1 MITYGYSLQ
10 GKSHIDRNTV
20 CQDSSAAVKL
30 KSGYYLGVVADGVGS
45 APHSDVGSGIAVE
58 SLQAYCEQYV
68 KKGMK
73 DVELED
79 ILRDGYEYAF
89 RQVEKFVTQ
98 QGGSIADYDTTLSS
112 VLYDGTKVVFG
123 HAGDGGIIVRKKDG
137 TITPITERQKG
148 ADGTSVRPLRAGNSS
163 WDFGI
168 CSDETASVLLV
179 TDGMLDGVFQPVL
192 VNLPSSA
199 MELAKGTFAKNNVY
213 VTACEFF
220 MNPNMVYLN
229 PHVKNHEAYMQ
240 HVLKGNLEK
249 KDQDDFLKCM
259 IYGYTK
265 TLGKE
270 EARQLCEAIKKFYFA
285 VWAVTKV
292 TDDKSVVCL
301 MNEKAKVTPKEQK
314 YYQEPNWKWRQECYQ
329 ALLYGKE
336 LPPAPSDDPLYTGE
350 KTTVQKPLRK
360 VPEREMV
367 EPPIHT
373 PPHPGG
379 KRVPPKKSR
388 KVRYLVMTVSAAM
401 ICLVI
406 GLIVGV
412 SLGNRASSKDNGT
425 DVVME
430 SPSPTPTSTP
440 KATATSKETAKSST
454 TPTTD
459 EKKTDVVTQ
468 AEDFWSCLEEV
479 DSDEMNDAQAEE
491 LKEQMEKFDV
501 FDKIAAIEGFSGS
514 SNNSGTSYGT
524 NGSKPTNTPADKTSA
539 KNQNGIV
546 KGSKLDDALQI
557 LKKMDELNV
566 KQKNAFERE
575 ILWKYC
581 DTKEHNAKS
590 TDFGQLKGVLETVL
604 DNDN

>member
-45 APHSDVGSGIAVE
+45 APRSDVGSGIAVE

-373 PPHPGG
+373 PP

-430 SPSPTPTSTP
+430 SPSPSDSKGKAGTSSA
-440 KATATSKETAKSST
+440 KNETSDAQE
-454 TPTTD
+454 
-459 EKKTDVVTQ
+459 ETDVVTQ
-468 AEDFWSCLEEV
+468 AEDFWDFLESV
-479 DSDEMNDAQAEE
+479 DSDEMSLKQVEE
-491 LKEQMEKFDV
+491 LTDKVEKFKV

-514 SNNSGTSYGT
+514 SNNSHTSYGT

-539 KNQNGIV
+539 KNQNGIEE
-546 KGSKLDDALQI
+546 GSELYDALQI
-557 LKKMDELNV
+557 LKQMKKMDDE
-566 KQKNAFERE
+566 QKDVFERE
-575 ILWKYC
+575 LLWQYC
-581 DTKEHNAKS
+581 DKKAENAN
-590 TDFGQLKGVLETVL
+590 DFGKLKGVLETVL

>member
-168 CSDETASVLLV
+168 CNDETASVLLV

-270 EARQLCEAIKKFYFA
+270 EACRLCEAIKKFYFA

-373 PPHPGG
+373 PPHPGE

-388 KVRYLVMTVSAAM
+388 KVRYLVMTASAAM
-401 ICLVI
+401 ICLAV

-425 DVVME
+425 DVVKKE
-430 SPSPTPTSTP
+430 ST
-440 KATATSKETAKSST
+440 SST
-454 TPTTD
+454 KSKGKEGTSSAKNETSD
-459 EKKTDVVTQ
+459 AQEKNNAVTQ
-468 AEDFWSCLEEV
+468 AEDFWDSLEKV
-479 DSDEMNDAQAEE
+479 DSDEMSPKQVEE
-491 LKEQMEKFDV
+491 LTDKVEKFDV
-501 FDKIAAIEGFSGS
+501 FDMIAAVEEGSDS
-514 SNNSGTSYGT
+514 LNNNHTSYST
-524 NGSKPTNTPADKTSA
+524 KEPKPTNTPALTTSQIS
-539 KNQNGIV
+539 KKQNGTV
-546 KGSKLDDALQI
+546 NSKLDDALQI
-557 LKKMDELNV
+557 LEDMEKMDDE
-566 KQKNAFERE
+566 QKDVFERE
-575 ILWKYC
+575 LLWQYC
-581 DTKEHNAKS
+581 DKKAENAKC
-590 TDFGQLKGVLETVL
+590 FVQLQKTLKTVL

>member
-270 EARQLCEAIKKFYFA
+270 EACRLCEAIKKFYFA

-301 MNEKAKVTPKEQK
+301 MNEKEKVTPKEQK

-367 EPPIHT
+367 EQPIHT
-373 PPHPGG
+373 PPHPGE

-401 ICLVI
+401 ICLAV

-412 SLGNRASSKDNGT
+412 SLGNRAGSKDNGT

-430 SPSPTPTSTP
+430 SPSPSD
-440 KATATSKETAKSST
+440 SKEDAGTSSAKNETS
-454 TPTTD
+454 D
-459 EKKTDVVTQ
+459 AQEETDVVTE
-468 AEDFWSCLEEV
+468 AEDFWDSLESV
-479 DSDEMNDAQAEE
+479 DSDEMSLKQVEE
-491 LKEQMEKFDV
+491 LTDKVEKFDV

-514 SNNSGTSYGT
+514 SNNSHTSYGT
-524 NGSKPTNTPADKTSA
+524 NGSKPTNTPAKQTHFPD
-539 KNQNGIV
+539 QDE
-546 KGSKLDDALQI
+546 LDDALQI
-557 LKKMDELNV
+557 LKKMDELDDE
-566 KQKNAFERE
+566 QKDVFERE
-575 ILWKYC
+575 LLWQYC
-581 DTKEHNAKS
+581 DKKEENANRFAELRK
-590 TDFGQLKGVLETVL
+590 TLETVL

>member
-45 APHSDVGSGIAVE
+45 APHSDVGSRIAVE

-373 PPHPGG
+373 PP

-425 DVVME
+425 DVVVE

-440 KATATSKETAKSST
+440 KATASSKETAKPST

-459 EKKTDVVTQ
+459 EEKTDVVTQ
-468 AEDFWSCLEEV
+468 AKEFWSCLKSV
-479 DSDEMNDAQAEE
+479 DSDKMNENQTQK
-491 LKEQMEKFDV
+491 LKEQVKEFDV

-514 SNNSGTSYGT
+514 SNNSHTSY
-524 NGSKPTNTPADKTSA
+524 GSKPTNTPADKTSA
-539 KNQNGIV
+539 KNQNGIEE
-546 KGSKLDDALQI
+546 GSELYDALQI
-557 LKKMDELNV
+557 LKQMEKMDDE
-566 KQKNAFERE
+566 QKAVFERE
-575 ILWKYC
+575 LLWQYC

-590 TDFGQLKGVLETVL
+590 TGFGKLKGVLETVL

>member
-89 RQVEKFVTQ
+89 RQVEKFVTL

-168 CSDETASVLLV
+168 CSDEAASVLLV

-270 EARQLCEAIKKFYFA
+270 EACRLCEAIKKFYFA

-360 VPEREMV
+360 VPERKMV

-373 PPHPGG
+373 PPQ
-379 KRVPPKKSR
+379 RVPPKKSR

-401 ICLVI
+401 ICLVV

-412 SLGNRASSKDNGT
+412 SLGNRAGSKDNGT

-430 SPSPTPTSTP
+430 SPSPSD
-440 KATATSKETAKSST
+440 SKEDTGTSSAKNETS
-454 TPTTD
+454 D
-459 EKKTDVVTQ
+459 AQEKKKINVVTQ
-468 AEDFWSCLEEV
+468 AEDFWDSLESV
-479 DSDEMNDAQAEE
+479 DSDEMSLKQVEE
-491 LKEQMEKFDV
+491 LTDKVEKFKV
-501 FDKIAAIEGFSGS
+501 FDKIAAIEEGS
-514 SNNSGTSYGT
+514 DSLNNNHTSYST
-524 NGSKPTNTPADKTSA
+524 KEPKPTNTPALTTSQIS
-539 KNQNGIV
+539 KKQNGTV
-546 KGSKLDDALQI
+546 NSKLDDALQI
-557 LKKMDELNV
+557 LEEMDELDDE
-566 KQKNAFERE
+566 QKDVFERE
-575 ILWKYC
+575 LLWQYC
-581 DTKEHNAKS
+581 DKKAENAKC
-590 TDFGQLKGVLETVL
+590 FVQLQKTLETVL

>member
-20 CQDSSAAVKL
+20 CQDSSVAVKL

-45 APHSDVGSGIAVE
+45 APHSDVGSRIAVE

-168 CSDETASVLLV
+168 CNDETASVLLV

-270 EARQLCEAIKKFYFA
+270 EVRQLCEAIKKYYFA

-350 KTTVQKPLRK
+350 KTMVQKPLRK
-360 VPEREMV
+360 VQEREMV

-373 PPHPGG
+373 PP

-412 SLGNRASSKDNGT
+412 SLGNRTSSKDNRTNVVKESTSSSKSKRKEGT
-425 DVVME
+425 SSAQTETSDV
-430 SPSPTPTSTP
+430 
-440 KATATSKETAKSST
+440 
-454 TPTTD
+454 
-459 EKKTDVVTQ
+459 EKKIDVKTE
-468 AEDFWSCLEEV
+468 AEEFWSYLESV
-479 DSDEMNDAQAEE
+479 DSDEMNDAQVEE
-491 LKEQMEKFDV
+491 LKEQMEEFDV
-501 FDKIAAIEGFSGS
+501 FDRIAAIEGFSGS

-524 NGSKPTNTPADKTSA
+524 NGSKPTNTPALTTSQTS
-539 KNQNGIV
+539 KKQNGTV
-546 KGSKLDDALQI
+546 NSKLDDALQI
-557 LKKMDELNV
+557 LEEMDELDDE
-566 KQKNAFERE
+566 QKDVFERE
-575 ILWKYC
+575 LLWQYC
-581 DTKEHNAKS
+581 DKKEENANSFAELRK
-590 TDFGQLKGVLETVL
+590 TLEMVL

>member
-168 CSDETASVLLV
+168 CSDEAASVLLV

-265 TLGKE
+265 TLEKE
-270 EARQLCEAIKKFYFA
+270 EACRLCEAIKKFYFA

-373 PPHPGG
+373 PPHPGE

-401 ICLVI
+401 ICLAV

-412 SLGNRASSKDNGT
+412 SLGNRAGSKDNGT
-425 DVVME
+425 DVVMG
-430 SPSPTPTSTP
+430 SPSPSD
-440 KATATSKETAKSST
+440 SKEDTGTSSAKNETS
-454 TPTTD
+454 D
-459 EKKTDVVTQ
+459 AQEKKKINVVTQ
-468 AEDFWSCLEEV
+468 AEDFWDSLESV
-479 DSDEMNDAQAEE
+479 DSDEMSLKQVEE
-491 LKEQMEKFDV
+491 LTDKVEKFKV
-501 FDKIAAIEGFSGS
+501 FDMIAAVEEGSDS
-514 SNNSGTSYGT
+514 LNNNHTSYST
-524 NGSKPTNTPADKTSA
+524 KEPKPTNTPALTTSQIS
-539 KNQNGIV
+539 KKQNGTV
-546 KGSKLDDALQI
+546 NSKLDDALQI
-557 LKKMDELNV
+557 LEEMDELDDE
-566 KQKNAFERE
+566 QKDVFERE
-575 ILWKYC
+575 LLWQYC
-581 DTKEHNAKS
+581 DKKAENAKC
-590 TDFGQLKGVLETVL
+590 FVQLQKTLETVL

>member
-45 APHSDVGSGIAVE
+45 APHSDVGSRIAVE
-58 SLQAYCEQYV
+58 SLQAYCEQYA

-329 ALLYGKE
+329 ALLYAKE

-350 KTTVQKPLRK
+350 KTTVQKPLRT
-360 VPEREMV
+360 VTEREMV
-367 EPPIHT
+367 EPPIQT
-373 PPHPGG
+373 PP

-406 GLIVGV
+406 GLIAGV
-412 SLGNRASSKDNGT
+412 SLGNRTSSKDNGT
-425 DVVME
+425 NVVMG
-430 SPSPTPTSTP
+430 SPSPTD
-440 KATATSKETAKSST
+440 SKEDAGTSSAKNE
-454 TPTTD
+454 TPD
-459 EKKTDVVTQ
+459 VEENTDVVTE
-468 AEDFWSCLEEV
+468 AEEFWSYLESV
-479 DSDEMNDAQAEE
+479 DSDKMNEDQTQK
-491 LKEQMEKFDV
+491 LKNRVKEFKV
-501 FDKIAAIEGFSGS
+501 FDRIAAIEGFSGS

-524 NGSKPTNTPADKTSA
+524 NGSKPTNTPAKQTPFP
-539 KNQNGIV
+539 KQNE
-546 KGSKLDDALQI
+546 LENALQI
-557 LKKMDELNV
+557 LKDMEKMDDE
-566 KQKNAFERE
+566 QKDVFERE
-575 ILWKYC
+575 LLWQYC
-581 DTKEHNAKS
+581 DKKEENANSFAKLRK
-590 TDFGQLKGVLETVL
+590 TLETVL

>member
-360 VPEREMV
+360 VTEREVV

-373 PPHPGG
+373 PP

-425 DVVME
+425 DVVVE
-430 SPSPTPTSTP
+430 SPSPSDSKGKAGTSSA
-440 KATATSKETAKSST
+440 KNETSDAQE
-454 TPTTD
+454 
-459 EKKTDVVTQ
+459 ETDVVTQ
-468 AEDFWSCLEEV
+468 AEDFWDSLESV
-479 DSDEMNDAQAEE
+479 DSDEMSLKQVEE
-491 LKEQMEKFDV
+491 LTDKVEKFDV

-514 SNNSGTSYGT
+514 SNNSHTSYGT

-539 KNQNGIV
+539 KNQNGIEE
-546 KGSKLDDALQI
+546 GSELYDALQI
-557 LKKMDELNV
+557 LKKMGKMDDE
-566 KQKNAFERE
+566 QKDVFERE
-575 ILWKYC
+575 LLWQYC
-581 DTKEHNAKS
+581 DKKAENANSFAELRK
-590 TDFGQLKGVLETVL
+590 TLETVL

>member
-168 CSDETASVLLV
+168 CNDETASVLLV

-270 EARQLCEAIKKFYFA
+270 EACRLCEAIKKFYFA

-373 PPHPGG
+373 PPHPGE

-388 KVRYLVMTVSAAM
+388 KVRYLVMTASAAM
-401 ICLVI
+401 ICLAV

-412 SLGNRASSKDNGT
+412 SLGNRAGSKDNGT
-425 DVVME
+425 DVVMG
-430 SPSPTPTSTP
+430 SPSQTPTSTP
-440 KATATSKETAKSST
+440 KATATSKVTAKPNT

-459 EKKTDVVTQ
+459 KEKTDVVTQ
-468 AEDFWSCLEEV
+468 AEEFWSCLEKV
-479 DSDEMNDAQAEE
+479 DSDEMNDAQVEE
-491 LKEQMEKFDV
+491 LKEQMEEFDV

-539 KNQNGIV
+539 QNQNGIV
-546 KGSKLDDALQI
+546 KGSKLEKALQI
-557 LKKMDELNV
+557 LEKMDDE
-566 KQKNAFERE
+566 QKDVFERE
-575 ILWKYC
+575 LLWQYC

>member
-89 RQVEKFVTQ
+89 QQVEKFVTQ

-168 CSDETASVLLV
+168 YSDETASVLLV

-270 EARQLCEAIKKFYFA
+270 EACRLCEAIKKFYFA

-373 PPHPGG
+373 PTHPGE

-401 ICLVI
+401 ICLAV

-425 DVVME
+425 DVVKKE
-430 SPSPTPTSTP
+430 ST
-440 KATATSKETAKSST
+440 SST
-454 TPTTD
+454 KSKGKEGTSSAKNETSD
-459 EKKTDVVTQ
+459 AQEKVNVVTQ
-468 AEDFWSCLEEV
+468 AEDFWDSLEKV
-479 DSDEMNDAQAEE
+479 DSDEMSPKQVEE
-491 LKEQMEKFDV
+491 LTDKVENFDV
-501 FDKIAAIEGFSGS
+501 FDMIAAVEEGSDS
-514 SNNSGTSYGT
+514 LNNNHTSYST
-524 NGSKPTNTPADKTSA
+524 KEPKPTNTPPLTTSQIS
-539 KNQNGIV
+539 KKQNGTV
-546 KGSKLDDALQI
+546 NSKLDDALQI
-557 LKKMDELNV
+557 LEEMDELDDE
-566 KQKNAFERE
+566 QKDVFERE
-575 ILWKYC
+575 LLWQYC
-581 DTKEHNAKS
+581 DKKAENAKC
-590 TDFGQLKGVLETVL
+590 FVQLQKTLETVL
-604 DNDN
+604 DNER

>member
-168 CSDETASVLLV
+168 CSDEAASVLLV

-270 EARQLCEAIKKFYFA
+270 EACRLCEAIKKFYFA

-314 YYQEPNWKWRQECYQ
+314 YYREPNWKWRQECYQ

-373 PPHPGG
+373 PPHPGE

-388 KVRYLVMTVSAAM
+388 KVRYLVMTASAAM
-401 ICLVI
+401 ICLAV

-425 DVVME
+425 DVVKKE
-430 SPSPTPTSTP
+430 ST
-440 KATATSKETAKSST
+440 SST
-454 TPTTD
+454 KSKGKEGTSSAKNETSD
-459 EKKTDVVTQ
+459 AQEKINVVTQ
-468 AEDFWSCLEEV
+468 AEDFWDSLEKV
-479 DSDEMNDAQAEE
+479 DSDEMSPKQVEE
-491 LKEQMEKFDV
+491 LTDKVEKFDV
-501 FDKIAAIEGFSGS
+501 FDMIAAVEEGSDS
-514 SNNSGTSYGT
+514 LNNNHTSYST
-524 NGSKPTNTPADKTSA
+524 KEPKPTNTPALTTSQIS
-539 KNQNGIV
+539 KKQNGTV
-546 KGSKLDDALQI
+546 NSKLDDALQI
-557 LKKMDELNV
+557 LEDMEKMDDE
-566 KQKNAFERE
+566 QKDVFERE
-575 ILWKYC
+575 LLWQYC
-581 DTKEHNAKS
+581 DKKAENAKC
-590 TDFGQLKGVLETVL
+590 FVQLQKTLETVF

>member
-168 CSDETASVLLV
+168 CSDEAASVLLV

-270 EARQLCEAIKKFYFA
+270 EACRLCEAIKKFYFA

-301 MNEKAKVTPKEQK
+301 MNKRQK
-314 YYQEPNWKWRQECYQ
+314 
-329 ALLYGKE
+329 
-336 LPPAPSDDPLYTGE
+336 
-350 KTTVQKPLRK
+350 
-360 VPEREMV
+360 
-367 EPPIHT
+367 
-373 PPHPGG
+373 
-379 KRVPPKKSR
+379 
-388 KVRYLVMTVSAAM
+388 
-401 ICLVI
+401 
-406 GLIVGV
+406 
-412 SLGNRASSKDNGT
+412 
-425 DVVME
+425 
-430 SPSPTPTSTP
+430 
-440 KATATSKETAKSST
+440 
-454 TPTTD
+454 
-459 EKKTDVVTQ
+459 
-468 AEDFWSCLEEV
+468 
-479 DSDEMNDAQAEE
+479 
-491 LKEQMEKFDV
+491 
-501 FDKIAAIEGFSGS
+501 
-514 SNNSGTSYGT
+514 
-524 NGSKPTNTPADKTSA
+524 
-539 KNQNGIV
+539 
-546 KGSKLDDALQI
+546 
-557 LKKMDELNV
+557 
-566 KQKNAFERE
+566 
-575 ILWKYC
+575 
-581 DTKEHNAKS
+581 
-590 TDFGQLKGVLETVL
+590 
-604 DNDN
+604 

>member
-45 APHSDVGSGIAVE
+45 APHSDVGSRIAVE

-373 PPHPGG
+373 PP

-425 DVVME
+425 DVVVE
-430 SPSPTPTSTP
+430 SPSPSDSKGKAGTSSA
-440 KATATSKETAKSST
+440 KNETSDAQE
-454 TPTTD
+454 
-459 EKKTDVVTQ
+459 ETDVVTQ
-468 AEDFWSCLEEV
+468 AEDFWDSLESV
-479 DSDEMNDAQAEE
+479 DSDEMSLKQVEE
-491 LKEQMEKFDV
+491 LTDKVEKFDV

-514 SNNSGTSYGT
+514 SNNSHTSYGT

-539 KNQNGIV
+539 KNQNGIEE
-546 KGSKLDDALQI
+546 GSELYDALQI
-557 LKKMDELNV
+557 LKQMKKMDDE
-566 KQKNAFERE
+566 QKDVFERE
-575 ILWKYC
+575 LLWQYC
-581 DTKEHNAKS
+581 DKKEENANSFAELRK
-590 TDFGQLKGVLETVL
+590 TLETVL

>member
-270 EARQLCEAIKKFYFA
+270 EACRLCEAIKKFYFA

-301 MNEKAKVTPKEQK
+301 MNEKEKVTPKEQK

-373 PPHPGG
+373 PPHPGE

-388 KVRYLVMTVSAAM
+388 KVRYLVMTASAAM
-401 ICLVI
+401 ICLAV

-425 DVVME
+425 DVVMG

-557 LKKMDELNV
+557 LEKMEKMDDE
-566 KQKNAFERE
+566 QKGVFERE
-575 ILWKYC
+575 LLWQYC
-581 DTKEHNAKS
+581 DKKENNAKS
-590 TDFGQLKGVLETVL
+590 TGFGQLKGVLETVL

>member
-270 EARQLCEAIKKFYFA
+270 EACRLCEAIKKFYFA

-301 MNEKAKVTPKEQK
+301 MNEKEKVTPKEQK

-373 PPHPGG
+373 PPHPGE

-388 KVRYLVMTVSAAM
+388 KVRYLVMTASAAM
-401 ICLVI
+401 ICLAV

-425 DVVME
+425 DVVMG

-575 ILWKYC
+575 LLWQYC
-581 DTKEHNAKS
+581 DKKVKNENS
-590 TDFGQLKGVLETVL
+590 FGQLKGVLETVL

>member
-98 QGGSIADYDTTLSS
+98 QGGSISDYDTTLSS

-220 MNPNMVYLN
+220 MNPEMVYLN

-270 EARQLCEAIKKFYFA
+270 EACRLCEAIKKFYFA

-373 PPHPGG
+373 PPHPGE

-388 KVRYLVMTVSAAM
+388 KVRYLVMTASAAM
-401 ICLVI
+401 ICLAV
-406 GLIVGV
+406 GLIAGV
-412 SLGNRASSKDNGT
+412 SLGNRTSSKDNRT
-425 DVVME
+425 DVVMG

-440 KATATSKETAKSST
+440 KATAASKVTAKPNT

-459 EKKTDVVTQ
+459 KEKTDVVTQ
-468 AEDFWSCLEEV
+468 AEEFWSCLEKV
-479 DSDEMNDAQAEE
+479 DSDEMNDAQVEE
-491 LKEQMEKFDV
+491 LKEQMEEFDV

-539 KNQNGIV
+539 QNQNGIV
-546 KGSKLDDALQI
+546 KGSKLEKALQI

-566 KQKNAFERE
+566 KQKNVFERE
-575 ILWKYC
+575 LLWQYC

-590 TDFGQLKGVLETVL
+590 TDFGQLKGVLKTVL

>member
-45 APHSDVGSGIAVE
+45 APHSDVGSRIAVE

-270 EARQLCEAIKKFYFA
+270 EACRLCEAIKKFYFA

-301 MNEKAKVTPKEQK
+301 MNEKEKVTPKEQK

-373 PPHPGG
+373 PPHPGE

-388 KVRYLVMTVSAAM
+388 KVRYLVMTASAAM
-401 ICLVI
+401 ICLAV
-406 GLIVGV
+406 GLIAGV
-412 SLGNRASSKDNGT
+412 SLGNRAGSKDNGT
-425 DVVME
+425 NVVMG
-430 SPSPTPTSTP
+430 SPSLTPTSTP

-479 DSDEMNDAQAEE
+479 ASDEMNDAQVEE
-491 LKEQMEKFDV
+491 LKEQMEEFDV

-524 NGSKPTNTPADKTSA
+524 NGAKPTNTPADKTSA

-566 KQKNAFERE
+566 KQKNVFERE
-575 ILWKYC
+575 LLWKYC

-590 TDFGQLKGVLETVL
+590 TDFGKLKGVLETVL

>member
-240 HVLKGNLEK
+240 HVLKGDLEK

-301 MNEKAKVTPKEQK
+301 MNEKAKVIPKEQK

-350 KTTVQKPLRK
+350 KTTVQKPLRT
-360 VPEREMV
+360 VTERKMV

-373 PPHPGG
+373 PPHPGE

-412 SLGNRASSKDNGT
+412 NLGNRASSKDNGT
-425 DVVME
+425 DVVMG

-440 KATATSKETAKSST
+440 KAAATSKGTAKPGT
-454 TPTTD
+454 TPKPD
-459 EKKTDVVTQ
+459 EEEIDVVTQ
-468 AEDFWSCLEEV
+468 AEDFWDSLESV
-479 DSDEMNDAQAEE
+479 DSDEMSLKQVEE
-491 LKEQMEKFDV
+491 LTDKVEKFKV

-524 NGSKPTNTPADKTSA
+524 NGSNPTNTPAKQTPFPDQDEL
-539 KNQNGIV
+539 KN
-546 KGSKLDDALQI
+546 ALRI
-557 LKKMDELNV
+557 LKDMDELDNE
-566 KQKNAFERE
+566 QKGVFERE
-575 ILWKYC
+575 LLWKYC

-590 TDFGQLKGVLETVL
+590 TGFGKLKGVLETVL

>member
-45 APHSDVGSGIAVE
+45 APYSDVGSRIAVE

-270 EARQLCEAIKKFYFA
+270 EACRLCEAIKKFYFA

-373 PPHPGG
+373 PPHPGE

-388 KVRYLVMTVSAAM
+388 KVRYLVMTASAAM
-401 ICLVI
+401 ICLAV

-425 DVVME
+425 DVVKKE
-430 SPSPTPTSTP
+430 ST
-440 KATATSKETAKSST
+440 SST
-454 TPTTD
+454 KSKGKEGTSSAKNETSD
-459 EKKTDVVTQ
+459 AQEKINVVTQ
-468 AEDFWSCLEEV
+468 AEDFWDSLEKV
-479 DSDEMNDAQAEE
+479 DSDEMSPKQVEE
-491 LKEQMEKFDV
+491 LTDKVEKFDV
-501 FDKIAAIEGFSGS
+501 FDMIAAVEEGSDS
-514 SNNSGTSYGT
+514 LNNNHTSYST
-524 NGSKPTNTPADKTSA
+524 KEPKPTNTPALTTSQIS
-539 KNQNGIV
+539 KKQNGTV
-546 KGSKLDDALQI
+546 NSKLDDALQI
-557 LKKMDELNV
+557 LEDMEKMDDE
-566 KQKNAFERE
+566 QKDVFERE
-575 ILWKYC
+575 LLWQYC
-581 DTKEHNAKS
+581 DKKAENAKC
-590 TDFGQLKGVLETVL
+590 FVQLQKTLETVL

>member
-168 CSDETASVLLV
+168 CSDEAASVLLV

-220 MNPNMVYLN
+220 MNLNMVYLN

-270 EARQLCEAIKKFYFA
+270 EACRLCEAIKKFYFA

-360 VPEREMV
+360 VPERKMV

-373 PPHPGG
+373 PPQ
-379 KRVPPKKSR
+379 RVPPKKSR

-401 ICLVI
+401 ICLVV

-412 SLGNRASSKDNGT
+412 SLGNRAGSKDNGT

-430 SPSPTPTSTP
+430 SPSPSDSKGKAGTSSA
-440 KATATSKETAKSST
+440 KNETSDA
-454 TPTTD
+454 

-590 TDFGQLKGVLETVL
+590 TDFGKLKGVLETVL

>member
-270 EARQLCEAIKKFYFA
+270 EACRLCEAIKKFYFA

-301 MNEKAKVTPKEQK
+301 MNEKAKVIPKEQK

-336 LPPAPSDDPLYTGE
+336 LPPVPSDDPLYTGE

-360 VPEREMV
+360 VTEREMV

-373 PPHPGG
+373 PPQPGE
-379 KRVPPKKSR
+379 KRVVPKKSR
-388 KVRYLVMTVSAAM
+388 KVRYLVMTASAAM
-401 ICLVI
+401 ICLAV
-406 GLIVGV
+406 GLIAGV
-412 SLGNRASSKDNGT
+412 SLGNRTSSKDNGT
-425 DVVME
+425 DVVMG
-430 SPSPTPTSTP
+430 SPSPTKSKGKEGTSSA
-440 KATATSKETAKSST
+440 KNETSDAQ
-454 TPTTD
+454 
-459 EKKTDVVTQ
+459 EKINVLTQ
-468 AEDFWSCLEEV
+468 AEDFWDSLEKV
-479 DSDEMNDAQAEE
+479 DSDEMSPKQVEALTD
-491 LKEQMEKFDV
+491 KVEKFDV
-501 FDKIAAIEGFSGS
+501 FDMIAAIEGFSGS
-514 SNNSGTSYGT
+514 SNNNHTSYST
-524 NGSKPTNTPADKTSA
+524 KEPKPTNTPPKQTPFPD
-539 KNQNGIV
+539 QDE
-546 KGSKLDDALQI
+546 LDDALQI
-557 LKKMDELNV
+557 LEKMEKMDDE
-566 KQKNAFERE
+566 QKGVFERE
-575 ILWKYC
+575 LLWQYC
-581 DTKEHNAKS
+581 DKKENNAKS
-590 TDFGQLKGVLETVL
+590 TGFGQLKGVLETVL

>member
-360 VPEREMV
+360 VPERKMV

-373 PPHPGG
+373 PPQ
-379 KRVPPKKSR
+379 RVPPKKSR

-425 DVVME
+425 DVVMG
-430 SPSPTPTSTP
+430 SPSPSD
-440 KATATSKETAKSST
+440 SKEDTGTSSAKNETS
-454 TPTTD
+454 D
-459 EKKTDVVTQ
+459 AQEETDVVTE
-468 AEDFWSCLEEV
+468 AKEFWSCLEKV
-479 DSDEMNDAQAEE
+479 DSDEMSPKQVEE
-491 LKEQMEKFDV
+491 LTDKVEKFDV
-501 FDKIAAIEGFSGS
+501 FDMIAAIEGFSGS

-524 NGSKPTNTPADKTSA
+524 NGSKPTNTPALTTSQTS
-539 KNQNGIV
+539 KKQNGTV
-546 KGSKLDDALQI
+546 NSKLDDALQI
-557 LKKMDELNV
+557 LEKMDELNV
-566 KQKNAFERE
+566 KQKNVFERE
-575 ILWKYC
+575 LLWKYC
-581 DTKEHNAKS
+581 DIKEHNAKS
-590 TDFGQLKGVLETVL
+590 TGFGKLKGVLETVL

>member
-58 SLQAYCEQYV
+58 SLQVYCEQYV

-240 HVLKGNLEK
+240 HVLKGNLGK

-373 PPHPGG
+373 PP

-425 DVVME
+425 DVVVE
-430 SPSPTPTSTP
+430 SPSPSDSKGKAGTSSA
-440 KATATSKETAKSST
+440 KNETSDAQE
-454 TPTTD
+454 
-459 EKKTDVVTQ
+459 ETDVVTE
-468 AEDFWSCLEEV
+468 AEEFWSCLEKV

-501 FDKIAAIEGFSGS
+501 FDRIAAIEGFSGS

-524 NGSKPTNTPADKTSA
+524 NGSNPTNTPAKQTPFPDQDEL
-539 KNQNGIV
+539 KN
-546 KGSKLDDALQI
+546 ALRI
-557 LKKMDELNV
+557 LKKMKKIDDE
-566 KQKNAFERE
+566 QKDVFERE
-575 ILWKYC
+575 LLWQYC
-581 DTKEHNAKS
+581 DKKEENANSFAELRK
-590 TDFGQLKGVLETVL
+590 TLETVL

>member
-360 VPEREMV
+360 VTEREVV

-373 PPHPGG
+373 PP

-425 DVVME
+425 DVVVE
-430 SPSPTPTSTP
+430 SPSPSDSKGKAGTSSA
-440 KATATSKETAKSST
+440 KNETSDAQE
-454 TPTTD
+454 
-459 EKKTDVVTQ
+459 ETDVVTQ
-468 AEDFWSCLEEV
+468 AEDFWDFLESV
-479 DSDEMNDAQAEE
+479 DSDEMSLKQVEE
-491 LKEQMEKFDV
+491 LTDKVEKFKV

-514 SNNSGTSYGT
+514 SNNSHTSYGT

-539 KNQNGIV
+539 KNQNGIEE
-546 KGSKLDDALQI
+546 GSELYDALQI
-557 LKKMDELNV
+557 LKQMKKMDDE
-566 KQKNAFERE
+566 QKDVFERE
-575 ILWKYC
+575 LLWQYC
-581 DTKEHNAKS
+581 DKKEENANSFAELRK
-590 TDFGQLKGVLETVL
+590 TLETVL

>member
-168 CSDETASVLLV
+168 CSDEAASVLLV

-270 EARQLCEAIKKFYFA
+270 EACRLCEAIKKFYFA

-360 VPEREMV
+360 VPERKMV

-373 PPHPGG
+373 PPQ
-379 KRVPPKKSR
+379 RVPPKKSR

-401 ICLVI
+401 ICLVV

-412 SLGNRASSKDNGT
+412 SLGNRAGSKDNGT

-430 SPSPTPTSTP
+430 SPSPSD
-440 KATATSKETAKSST
+440 SKEDTGTSSAKNETS
-454 TPTTD
+454 D
-459 EKKTDVVTQ
+459 AQEKKKINVVTQ
-468 AEDFWSCLEEV
+468 AEDFWDSLESV
-479 DSDEMNDAQAEE
+479 DSDEMSLKQVEE
-491 LKEQMEKFDV
+491 LTDKVEKFKV
-501 FDKIAAIEGFSGS
+501 FDKIAAIEEGS
-514 SNNSGTSYGT
+514 DSLNNNHTSYST
-524 NGSKPTNTPADKTSA
+524 KEPKPTNTPALTTSQIS
-539 KNQNGIV
+539 KKQNGTV
-546 KGSKLDDALQI
+546 NSKLDDALQI
-557 LKKMDELNV
+557 LEEMDELDDE
-566 KQKNAFERE
+566 QKDVFERE
-575 ILWKYC
+575 LLWQYC
-581 DTKEHNAKS
+581 DKKAENAKC
-590 TDFGQLKGVLETVL
+590 FVQLQKTLETVL

>member
-220 MNPNMVYLN
+220 MNPDMVYLN

-259 IYGYTK
+259 LYGYTK

-270 EARQLCEAIKKFYFA
+270 EACRLCEAIKKFYFA

-373 PPHPGG
+373 PP

-412 SLGNRASSKDNGT
+412 NLGNRASSKDNGT

-430 SPSPTPTSTP
+430 SPSPSDSKGKAGTSSA
-440 KATATSKETAKSST
+440 KNETSDAQE
-454 TPTTD
+454 
-459 EKKTDVVTQ
+459 ETDVVTQ
-468 AEDFWSCLEEV
+468 AEDFWDSLESV
-479 DSDEMNDAQAEE
+479 DSDEMSLKQVEE
-491 LKEQMEKFDV
+491 LTDKVEKFDV

-514 SNNSGTSYGT
+514 SNNSHTSYGT

-539 KNQNGIV
+539 KNQNGIEE
-546 KGSKLDDALQI
+546 GSELYDALQI
-557 LKKMDELNV
+557 LKQMKKMDDE
-566 KQKNAFERE
+566 QKDVFERE
-575 ILWKYC
+575 LLWQYC
-581 DTKEHNAKS
+581 DKKEENANSFAELRK
-590 TDFGQLKGVLETVL
+590 TLETVL

>member
-373 PPHPGG
+373 PP

-412 SLGNRASSKDNGT
+412 NLGNRASSKDNGT

-430 SPSPTPTSTP
+430 SPSPSDSKGKAGTSSA
-440 KATATSKETAKSST
+440 KNETSDAQE
-454 TPTTD
+454 
-459 EKKTDVVTQ
+459 ETDVVTQ
-468 AEDFWSCLEEV
+468 AEDFWDSLESV
-479 DSDEMNDAQAEE
+479 DSDEMSLKQVEE
-491 LKEQMEKFDV
+491 LTDKVEKFDV

-514 SNNSGTSYGT
+514 SNNSHTSYGT

-539 KNQNGIV
+539 KNQNGIEE
-546 KGSKLDDALQI
+546 GSELYDALQI
-557 LKKMDELNV
+557 LKQMKKMDDE
-566 KQKNAFERE
+566 QKDVFERE
-575 ILWKYC
+575 LLWQYC
-581 DTKEHNAKS
+581 DKKEENANSFAELRK
-590 TDFGQLKGVLETVL
+590 TLETVL

>member
-270 EARQLCEAIKKFYFA
+270 EACRLCEAIKKFYFA

-301 MNEKAKVTPKEQK
+301 MNEKEKVTPKEQK

-373 PPHPGG
+373 TPHPGE

-388 KVRYLVMTVSAAM
+388 KVRYLVMTASAAM
-401 ICLVI
+401 ICLAV

-425 DVVME
+425 DVVMG

-590 TDFGQLKGVLETVL
+590 TDFGKLKGVLETVL

>member
-168 CSDETASVLLV
+168 CSDEAASVLLV

-220 MNPNMVYLN
+220 MNPDMVYLN

-270 EARQLCEAIKKFYFA
+270 EACRLCEAIRKFYFA

-360 VPEREMV
+360 VTEREMV

-373 PPHPGG
+373 PPQPGE
-379 KRVPPKKSR
+379 KRVVPKKSR
-388 KVRYLVMTVSAAM
+388 KVRYLVMTASAAM
-401 ICLVI
+401 ICLAV
-406 GLIVGV
+406 GLIAGV
-412 SLGNRASSKDNGT
+412 SLGNRTSSKDNGI
-425 DVVME
+425 DVVMG

-440 KATATSKETAKSST
+440 KATATSKATAKPST

-459 EKKTDVVTQ
+459 EEKTDVVTQ

-479 DSDEMNDAQAEE
+479 ASDEMNDAQVEE
-491 LKEQMEKFDV
+491 LKEQMEEFDV

-524 NGSKPTNTPADKTSA
+524 NGAKPTNTPADKTSA

-557 LKKMDELNV
+557 LEKMEKMDDE
-566 KQKNAFERE
+566 QKGVFERE
-575 ILWKYC
+575 LLWQYC
-581 DTKEHNAKS
+581 DKKENNAKS
-590 TDFGQLKGVLETVL
+590 TGFGQLKGVLETVL

>member
-45 APHSDVGSGIAVE
+45 APRSDVGSGIAVE

-199 MELAKGTFAKNNVY
+199 MELAKGTFVKNNVY

-373 PPHPGG
+373 PP

-430 SPSPTPTSTP
+430 SPSPSDSKGKAGTSSA
-440 KATATSKETAKSST
+440 KNETSDAQE
-454 TPTTD
+454 
-459 EKKTDVVTQ
+459 ETDVVTQ
-468 AEDFWSCLEEV
+468 AEDFWDFLESV
-479 DSDEMNDAQAEE
+479 DSDEMSLKQVEE
-491 LKEQMEKFDV
+491 LTDKVEKFKV

-514 SNNSGTSYGT
+514 SNNSHTSYGT

-539 KNQNGIV
+539 KNQNGIEE
-546 KGSKLDDALQI
+546 GSELYDALQI
-557 LKKMDELNV
+557 LKKMGKMDDE
-566 KQKNAFERE
+566 QKDVFERE
-575 ILWKYC
+575 LLWQYC
-581 DTKEHNAKS
+581 DKKAENANSFAELRK
-590 TDFGQLKGVLETVL
+590 TLETVL

>member
-270 EARQLCEAIKKFYFA
+270 EACRLCEAIKKFYFA

-301 MNEKAKVTPKEQK
+301 MNEKEKVTPKEQK

-373 PPHPGG
+373 PPHPGE

-388 KVRYLVMTVSAAM
+388 KVRYLVMTASAAM
-401 ICLVI
+401 ICLAV

-425 DVVME
+425 DVVMG

-468 AEDFWSCLEEV
+468 AEDFWSCLESV
-479 DSDEMNDAQAEE
+479 DSDKMSPKQVEALTD
-491 LKEQMEKFDV
+491 KVEKFDV
-501 FDKIAAIEGFSGS
+501 FDMIAAIEGFSGS
-514 SNNSGTSYGT
+514 SNNNHTSYST
-524 NGSKPTNTPADKTSA
+524 KEPKPTNTPPKQTPFPD
-539 KNQNGIV
+539 QDE
-546 KGSKLDDALQI
+546 LDDALQI
-557 LKKMDELNV
+557 LKEMEKMDDE
-566 KQKNAFERE
+566 QKGVFERE
-575 ILWKYC
+575 LLWKYC

>member
-1 MITYGYSLQ
+1 MRFD
-10 GKSHIDRNTV
+10 KW
-20 CQDSSAAVKL
+20 
-30 KSGYYLGVVADGVGS
+30 
-45 APHSDVGSGIAVE
+45 
-58 SLQAYCEQYV
+58 
-68 KKGMK
+68 
-73 DVELED
+73 
-79 ILRDGYEYAF
+79 
-89 RQVEKFVTQ
+89 KFVTQ

-168 CSDETASVLLV
+168 CSDEAASVLLV

-270 EARQLCEAIKKFYFA
+270 EACRLCEAIKKFYFA

-373 PPHPGG
+373 PPHPGE

-388 KVRYLVMTVSAAM
+388 KVRYLVMTASAAM
-401 ICLVI
+401 ICLAV

-412 SLGNRASSKDNGT
+412 SLGNRAGSKDNGT
-425 DVVME
+425 DVVMG
-430 SPSPTPTSTP
+430 SPSPSDSKGKAGTSSA
-440 KATATSKETAKSST
+440 KNETSDA
-454 TPTTD
+454 

-524 NGSKPTNTPADKTSA
+524 NGSKPTNTPAKQTPFPDQDELK
-539 KNQNGIV
+539 K
-546 KGSKLDDALQI
+546 ALRI

-566 KQKNAFERE
+566 KQKNVFERE
-575 ILWKYC
+575 LLWKYC
-581 DTKEHNAKS
+581 YTKEHNAKS
-590 TDFGQLKGVLETVL
+590 TGFGKLKGVLETVL

>member
-45 APHSDVGSGIAVE
+45 APYSDVGSRIAVE

-168 CSDETASVLLV
+168 CNDETASVLLV

-270 EARQLCEAIKKFYFA
+270 EACRLCEAIKKFYFA

-373 PPHPGG
+373 PPHPGE

-388 KVRYLVMTVSAAM
+388 KVRYLVMTASAAM
-401 ICLVI
+401 ICLAV

-425 DVVME
+425 DVVKKE
-430 SPSPTPTSTP
+430 ST
-440 KATATSKETAKSST
+440 SST
-454 TPTTD
+454 KSKGKEGTSSAKNETSD
-459 EKKTDVVTQ
+459 AEKKTDVVTQ
-468 AEDFWSCLEEV
+468 AEEFWSCLEKV
-479 DSDEMNDAQAEE
+479 DSDEMNDAQVEE
-491 LKEQMEKFDV
+491 LKEQMEEFDV

-539 KNQNGIV
+539 QNQNGIV
-546 KGSKLDDALQI
+546 KGSKLEKALQI
-557 LKKMDELNV
+557 LEKMDDEQKDVFKREL
-566 KQKNAFERE
+566 
-575 ILWKYC
+575 LWQYC
-581 DTKEHNAKS
+581 DKKAENAKC
-590 TDFGQLKGVLETVL
+590 FVQLQKTLETVL

>member
-148 ADGTSVRPLRAGNSS
+148 VDGTSVRPLRAGNSS

-270 EARQLCEAIKKFYFA
+270 EACRLCEAIKKFYFA

-360 VPEREMV
+360 VPERKMV

-373 PPHPGG
+373 PPQ
-379 KRVPPKKSR
+379 RVPPKKSR

-401 ICLVI
+401 ICLAV

-412 SLGNRASSKDNGT
+412 SLGNRAGSKDNGT

-430 SPSPTPTSTP
+430 SPSQTPTSTP
-440 KATATSKETAKSST
+440 KATATSKVTAKPNT

-459 EKKTDVVTQ
+459 KEKTDVVTQ

-514 SNNSGTSYGT
+514 SNNSHTSYGT
-524 NGSKPTNTPADKTSA
+524 NGSNPTNTPAKQTPFPKQA
-539 KNQNGIV
+539 ELK
-546 KGSKLDDALQI
+546 KALQI
-557 LKKMDELNV
+557 LEDMEKMDDEQKDVFKREL
-566 KQKNAFERE
+566 
-575 ILWKYC
+575 LWQYC

-590 TDFGQLKGVLETVL
+590 TDFGQLKGVLKTVL

>member
-58 SLQAYCEQYV
+58 SLQVYCEQYV

-199 MELAKGTFAKNNVY
+199 MELAKGTFAKTNVY

-373 PPHPGG
+373 PP

-425 DVVME
+425 DVVVE
-430 SPSPTPTSTP
+430 SPSPSDSKGKAGTSSA
-440 KATATSKETAKSST
+440 KNETSDAQE
-454 TPTTD
+454 
-459 EKKTDVVTQ
+459 ETDVVTE
-468 AEDFWSCLEEV
+468 AEEFWSCLEKV

-501 FDKIAAIEGFSGS
+501 FDRIAAIEGFSGS

-524 NGSKPTNTPADKTSA
+524 NGSNPTNTPAKQTPFPDQDEL
-539 KNQNGIV
+539 KN
-546 KGSKLDDALQI
+546 ALRI
-557 LKKMDELNV
+557 LKKMKKIDDE
-566 KQKNAFERE
+566 QKDVFERE
-575 ILWKYC
+575 LLWQYC
-581 DTKEHNAKS
+581 DKKEENANSFAELRK
-590 TDFGQLKGVLETVL
+590 TLETVL